1 MMHHGQDGWACSCA
15 PGRGLSLRPKRARLE
30 LHGAT
35 AHRRGGPHYEPEIDV
50 QRRAIFPSCLRL
62 QTKLRFHTVA
72 IGVKL
77 LTRSW
82 VDGGSLAQQGLHS
95 IREFPFL
102 THE

>member
-1 MMHHGQDGWACSCA
+1 MVRMGGRAVVRRDGAVITLEMRA
-15 PGRGLSLRPKRARLE
+15 VGTARRHRPPPGRASLRAGNRRP
-30 LHGAT
+30 T
-35 AHRRGGPHYEPEIDV
+35 A
-50 QRRAIFPSCLRL
+50 RAIFPSCLRL